1 MGFYDLTID
10 SSNAAEVKMSAI
22 GRIIRKMM
30 AILTEDEKF
39 LETIEDIERIVSK
52 ILSIGMILVTFI
64 SIAHLSYA
72 LIDKLFLTVDRPSNE
87 NFNTTLFELFG
98 LFLNV
103 LIALEIL
110 ENITA
115 YLRKHTIQVELV
127 IVTSLIAVARKI
139 IILDLEKKGSD
150 DLVALAVAVISLS
163 VSLLIVHYTTRRSS

>member
-1 MGFYDLTID
+1 MGFSDFTID
-10 SSNAAEVKMSAI
+10 SSNVDKVKMSAI
-22 GRIIRKMM
+22 GRIFRKFK
-30 AILTEDEKF
+30 AILCEDEKF
-39 LETIEDIERIVSK
+39 LETIEDIERVVSK
-52 ILSIGMILVTFI
+52 ILSVGMIIVTFI

-72 LIDKLFLTVDRPSNE
+72 LVDKLFLTIDRPTNE

-150 DLVALAVAVISLS
+150 DLIALAVAVISLS
-163 VSLLIVHYTTRRSS
+163 VSLLIVHHTTRK